1 MIPTHEPWRRGAR
14 NSKERIILMEP
25 IQVGLFCI
33 LPPVI
38 AIGLALITKEV
49 LSSLMIGILSGTLI
63 YALNTG
69 AGPVSAVSSAF
80 TIMAEEF
87 SASMIIFLCLLG
99 GLVAVISMAGGSRA
113 YGEWAAKGVRS
124 RKSAQFATGILGVL
138 ILLMTISTASPWAP

>member
-1 MIPTHEPWRRGAR
+1 MIPTHEPWRRGTR

-99 GLVAVISMAGGSRA
+99 GLVAVISMPAAPAHTANGPPRVCA
-113 YGEWAAKGVRS
+113 AAKVRS
-124 RKSAQFATGILGVL
+124 LPPAFWVF
-138 ILLMTISTASPWAP
+138 

>member
-1 MIPTHEPWRRGAR
+1 
-14 NSKERIILMEP
+14 MEP

-49 LSSLMIGILSGTLI
+49 LSSLMLGILSGTLI

-69 AGPVSAVSSAF
+69 AGPISAVSSAF

-138 ILLMTISTASPWAP
+138 IFY

>member
-1 MIPTHEPWRRGAR
+1 
-14 NSKERIILMEP
+14 MEP

-49 LSSLMIGILSGTLI
+49 LSSLMLGILSGTLI

-69 AGPVSAVSSAF
+69 AGPISAVSSAF

-99 GLVAVISMAGGSRA
+99 GLVGGKLFPKVPVVWLRRAFALVIF
-113 YGEWAAKGVRS
+113 YGAWKA
-124 RKSAQFATGILGVL
+124 L
-138 ILLMTISTASPWAP
+138 TA